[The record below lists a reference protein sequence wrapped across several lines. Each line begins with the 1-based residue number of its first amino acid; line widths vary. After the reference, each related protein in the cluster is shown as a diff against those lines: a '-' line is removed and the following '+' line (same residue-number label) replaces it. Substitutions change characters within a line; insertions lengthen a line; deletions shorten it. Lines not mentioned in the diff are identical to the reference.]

1 MHSLKF
7 LGPSSLSFI
16 IVILGPVKMRS
27 RSRHGLNLDLLSEC
41 DSVMQES
48 FFCFLFSWTEVLLAN
63 ALTVIDAKPINA
75 IMTRVASV
83 FSSNI
88 PILSAAGLLTIIPG
102 IIFVIF
108 LRKYLVKG
116 FSLGRID

>member
-1 MHSLKF
+1 M
-7 LGPSSLSFI
+7 
-16 IVILGPVKMRS
+16 
-27 RSRHGLNLDLLSEC
+27 
-41 DSVMQES
+41 
-48 FFCFLFSWTEVLLAN
+48 FSWTEVLLAN